1 MKKVHKK
8 TDKKVK
14 DRLRR
19 HLRVRKKISGTK
31 KLPRL
36 AVFKSNSH
44 IYGQIIDDVNGVTL
58 VAVSSV
64 NPDLRGELKCTSNK
78 EAAEAV
84 GKKLAEL
91 AKKKRIKNVVFDR
104 GGFLFH
110 GRIKAFAD
118 GAREGGLKF

>member
-1 MKKVHKK
+1 MKKVHKR

-14 DRLRR
+14 NRVKR
-19 HLRVRKKISGTK
+19 HLRVRKKIFGTK

-44 IYGQIIDDVNGVTL
+44 VYAQIIDDDKSVTL
-58 VAVSSV
+58 VAVSSL
-64 NPDLRGELKCTSNK
+64 NPEIRAGLKNTSNK
-78 EAAEAV
+78 EAAQAV

-91 AKKKRIKNVVFDR
+91 AKEKKIKTVVFDR
-104 GGFLFH
+104 GGFLYH